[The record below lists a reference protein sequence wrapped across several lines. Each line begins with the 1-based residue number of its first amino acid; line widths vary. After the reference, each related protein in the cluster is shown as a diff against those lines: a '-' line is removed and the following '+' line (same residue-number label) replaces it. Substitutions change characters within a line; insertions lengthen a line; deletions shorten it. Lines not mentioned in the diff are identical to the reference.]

1 MIPYQLITENHIT
14 NEHALLSQTAKKVQ
28 MVKTSK
34 HLGIFV

>member
-14 NEHALLSQTAKKVQ
+14 NEHALQNVQ

-34 HLGIFV
+34 HI